1 MMRAQDSGQG
11 TSAAAHR
18 PPRQAGVWSG
28 VGYSAMV
35 LCTIG
40 AFLLIRAYG
49 ERLVAPPAAPVTSF
63 ADAPAQPAQV
73 LVHVLVALAA
83 VIVTGQLLA
92 KLLASLRQPP
102 VIGEVVA
109 GILLGPSLLGPELSG
124 WILPPAVAPF
134 LGLIA
139 QLGVILYMFL
149 VGLELN
155 TGLLT
160 HRVHATVATSHAS
173 ILVPFLLGTLLALAL
188 YPRLSDRSVPFTS
201 FALFLGVAMAITAF
215 PVLARILTARGM
227 TRTELGVVALGCAA
241 IDDVTAWCLLAFV
254 VGIARAE
261 VGQGLLVTAG
271 ALGYLAGMLLIARPL
286 LRRVAAQWTTDPLP
300 RGTAAGVFV
309 ALLLS
314 ALTAEVIGIHAVFG
328 AFLLGAVIPSESV
341 VARTLTRQ
349 LEHLVTV
356 LLLPTFFAF
365 TGMRTRIDLVSGL
378 EQWVICGLIILTA
391 TLGKFGGTLVAARLT
406 GMGWRA
412 AAALGTLMN
421 TRGLMELIV
430 LNVGLDL
437 RVISPPLF
445 AMMVVMALVTTMATA
460 PVLWWLQP
468 QTAAPPAPER
478 ARATHEGQTLSS
490 AGIQRRQ
497 AEGPSRGHQK

>member
-1 MMRAQDSGQG
+1 MRAQDAGRG
-11 TSAAAHR
+11 TSVATHR
-18 PPRQAGVWSG
+18 SHRQALFWSV
-28 VGYSAMV
+28 VGYSTMV
-35 LCTIG
+35 LGTIG
-40 AFLLIRAYG
+40 AFLLIRGYG
-49 ERLVAPPAAPVTSF
+49 ERLMAPPAAPVASSVAAT
-63 ADAPAQPAQV
+63 AQPAQV

-83 VIVTGQLLA
+83 VIITGQLLA
-92 KLLASLRQPP
+92 KLCASLWQPP

-109 GILLGPSLLGPELSG
+109 GMLLGPSLLGPELSG

-155 TGLLT
+155 ISRLT

-173 ILVPFLLGTLLALAL
+173 ILVPFLLGTLLALGL
-188 YPRLSDRSVPFTS
+188 YPRLSARGVPFTS
-201 FALFLGVAMAITAF
+201 FALFMGVAMSITAF
-215 PVLARILTARGM
+215 PVLARILTDRGM

-254 VGIARAE
+254 VGIARAQI
-261 VGQGLLVTAG
+261 GQGLLVTAG
-271 ALGYLAGMLLIARPL
+271 ALGYIAGMLLIARPL
-286 LRRVAAQWTTDPLP
+286 LRRVAARWTTEPLP
-300 RGTAAGVFV
+300 RGAVAGVFV

-314 ALTAEVIGIHAVFG
+314 ALTAEVIGIHAIFG
-328 AFLLGAVIPSESV
+328 AFLLGAVVPPESV

-349 LEHLVTV
+349 LEHLVTI
-356 LLLPTFFAF
+356 LLLPAFFAF

-378 EQWVICGLIILTA
+378 EQWLICALIILTA

-406 GMGWRA
+406 GLGWRA

-437 RVISPPLF
+437 GVISPPLF

-460 PVLWWLQP
+460 PVLHWLLP
-468 QTAAPPAPER
+468 QTASPPAPES
-478 ARATHEGQTLSS
+478 ARATHEEQT
-490 AGIQRRQ
+490 
-497 AEGPSRGHQK
+497 